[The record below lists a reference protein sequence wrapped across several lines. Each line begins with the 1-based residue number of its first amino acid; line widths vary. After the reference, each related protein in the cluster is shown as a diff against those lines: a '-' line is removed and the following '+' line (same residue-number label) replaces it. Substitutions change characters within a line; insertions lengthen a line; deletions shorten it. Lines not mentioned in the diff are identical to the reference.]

1 MIRSFTLTLIAAA
14 ILLSHSDTYAMSGHG
29 KRGGGK
35 NSSDSVQTESVTT
48 YSWGEYSSQSYSRV
62 PEVGTVVLLVSGVAG
77 LALWVRRRK

>member
-1 MIRSFTLTLIAAA
+1 MIRSFTFALIAAA

-29 KRGGGK
+29 KRRGT
-35 NSSDSVQTESVTT
+35 NSSSVQTESVTT